1 VTDALIQVRG
11 ALCRL
16 SANHTL
22 RISHLDIIEGQHLG
36 VFGGNG
42 AGKSTLLRLLMGT
55 LPSGRNHVQY
65 RAGFDPNV
73 DCIVVSFEQQQ
84 ALWALDNRHDISE
97 YSEDARD
104 QGTTVA
110 AWILGPGQPD
120 ARYEEVLT
128 SLGLK
133 ALEGRGMRYL
143 SSGQCRKAM
152 LAKALY
158 QRPRLLI
165 LDDPLGSIDQVAQA
179 QISSALLQWMT
190 PTSSTL
196 LLSRRAADIL
206 PGISHLVLMD
216 ELCLVAQGELASMR
230 ADPRFCAIA
239 QRPLDIPKALP
250 APAGNRH
257 SPPLDPVLPL
267 IELREVFAAYHG
279 ERVLENLSWTMSYG
293 QHTLIEGPNGCGKST
308 LLSLVDGEN
317 HMAYGQ
323 EVYLFGKK
331 RGSGETIWNV
341 KARFGVVSNEM
352 HNRYVKGWRV
362 LEVVISGFFDSV
374 GLYDESGA
382 SERSCAMA
390 WLKALNIE
398 ALAKEYY
405 DSISFGQQ
413 RLVLLAR
420 AMLKHPNVL
429 ILDEP
434 CVGLDDGHRDLILAL
449 ADLIAATT
457 ATHILYVS
465 HTQGERPRCINQCIR
480 FSSEGIV
487 ISPAE
492 PRRVPLD
499 GLAKSQKSG

>member
-1 VTDALIQVRG
+1 MAGALIQVRD

-16 SANHTL
+16 SAKHAL
-22 RISHLDIIEGQHLG
+22 RVSHFDIIEGQHHC
-36 VFGGNG
+36 VFGSNG
-42 AGKSTLLRLLMGT
+42 AGKSTLLQLLLGA
-55 LPSGRNHVQY
+55 LPSGRAHVQY
-65 RAGFDPNV
+65 RAGFDPNT

-97 YSEDARD
+97 FSDDARD

-110 AWILGPGQPD
+110 AWILGPLQPD
-120 ARYEEVLT
+120 GRYEEILA

-133 ALEGRGMRYL
+133 QLESRGMRYL

-165 LDDPLGSIDQVAQA
+165 LDDPLGSIDRVAQA
-179 QISSALLQWMT
+179 QIGAALQQWMSPAST
-190 PTSSTL
+190 TL
-196 LLSRRAADIL
+196 LLCRRAADIL
-206 PGISHLVLMD
+206 PGISHLSLMD
-216 ELCLVAQGELASMR
+216 ELCLIAQGGFAAMR

-239 QRPLDIPKALP
+239 HRTFALPASLP
-250 APAGNRH
+250 APAVNRH
-257 SPPLDPVLPL
+257 SPPLVPGQTL
-267 IELREVFAAYHG
+267 IELHDVFAAYHG
-279 ERVLENLSWTMSYG
+279 ERILENLSWTMSYG
-293 QHTLIEGPNGCGKST
+293 QHTLVEGPNGSGKST
-308 LLSLVDGEN
+308 LLSLIDGEN

-323 EVYLFGKK
+323 KVYLFGKK
-331 RGSGETIWNV
+331 RGSGETIWDV
-341 KARFGVVSNEM
+341 KARFGVVSNEV

-382 SERSCAMA
+382 NERSCAMA
-390 WLKALNIE
+390 WLQALNIE
-398 ALAKEYY
+398 VLAREYY

-434 CVGLDDGHRDLILAL
+434 CVGLDDAHRELILAL
-449 ADLIAATT
+449 VDLIAATT
-457 ATHILYVS
+457 DTHILYVS
-465 HTQGERPRCINQCIR
+465 HAQGEQPSCINQRVR
-480 FSSEGIV
+480 FNEQGIT
-487 ISPAE
+487 ISTIDPNYL
-492 PRRVPLD
+492 LD
-499 GLAKSQKSG
+499 AN